1 MEIVVGQSALL
12 LTRVIRSHSN
22 RGNAIKEP
30 LVDLPQI
37 QLSFPAGADVLSTKS
52 LATFHSTLC
61 VEQLSSNSELATLS
75 GSTLEDSGFDFETVS
90 PLAKTDL
97 SRFID
102 RCAIDAE
109 HPLELGVFN
118 QNQRYQRT
126 KSRTITLS
134 RRLPTQAIFPIDPSL
149 AISSPELSI
158 MQLTSQLDIVE
169 LALVIMELCGR
180 YSLHPERDGSLRAEQ
195 SFVTCDY
202 PATTCAR
209 IAAFIK
215 ATNMRRYRHKLEA
228 ALTYCTD
235 NSASPMETALTLT
248 LTLPEEL
255 GGYGLPRPVLNPKIS
270 IPDDARLYVGRN
282 NFHPDLYYPQW
293 LCDLEYESSG
303 FHFDPLQAGIA
314 TDQIDRWRKREISH
328 QAADRRRSRDIQA
341 LGIKVIPVLSND
353 FLSAQRMDQ
362 VVWALERQAQKFT
375 NNTAKLFKTADTR
388 ELREV
393 RTKLLERLSLVG
405 SRHAAF

>member
-1 MEIVVGQSALL
+1 MEIVVGLSALL
-12 LTRVIRSHSN
+12 LTRIIRSHSN

-37 QLSFPAGADVLSTKS
+37 QLSFPADKGIPNAES
-52 LATFHSTLC
+52 LAIFHSTLC
-61 VEQLSSNSELATLS
+61 TEQLVSNSELS
-75 GSTLEDSGFDFETVS
+75 IPSRHTLEDSLFDFDSVS

-118 QNQRYQRT
+118 PNHRYRRT
-126 KSRTITLS
+126 KSRTIMLS
-134 RRLPTQAIFPIDPSL
+134 RKLLTEAIFPIDPSL
-149 AISSPELSI
+149 AISSPELTI
-158 MQLTSQLDIVE
+158 MQLAPKLDIID
-169 LALVIMELCGR
+169 LALVIMEFCGR
-180 YSLHPERDGSLRAEQ
+180 YSLRPQRDGSLYKER
-195 SFVTCDY
+195 SFVNCDY

-215 ATNMRRYRHKLEA
+215 AANMRRYRHKLET
-228 ALTYCTD
+228 ALKYCAD
-235 NSASPMETALTLT
+235 NSASPMETALALT

-255 GGYGLPRPVLNPKIS
+255 GEYGLPRPILNPKIS
-270 IPDDARLYVGRN
+270 IPDDVRLYVGRN

-314 TDQIDRWRKREISH
+314 TDQMDRWRKREISH

-375 NNTAKLFKTADTR
+375 SSTISLVKTADTR
-388 ELREV
+388 ELRDM
-393 RTKLLERLSLVG
+393 RTQLLERLSLA
-405 SRHAAF
+405 SPRHSAF